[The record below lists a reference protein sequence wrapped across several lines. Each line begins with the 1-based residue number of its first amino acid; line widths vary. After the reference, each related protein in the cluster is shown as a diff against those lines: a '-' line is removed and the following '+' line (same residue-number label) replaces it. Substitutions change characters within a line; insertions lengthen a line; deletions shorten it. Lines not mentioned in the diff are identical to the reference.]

1 MHLQCIYSR
10 LRAVSGRVFLLL
22 VMGCALLVAV
32 LGSSTGSTQATATS
46 SRAAAVVNPVSTWR
60 SPAAAAVAAEAAA
73 ALRLQATPAVD
84 PRPAVKAKSA
94 PAKPKAQHKV
104 ASKPAKAPASTRH
117 GVKRAPAAHHAPKV
131 AVALDTYRHAPSQRL
146 VRIRQ
151 GFDVC
156 SAPPISALR
165 AWTSTGYRTL
175 GIYIGGKNRECSQPL
190 LTAGW
195 VRQATNLGWGLIP
208 TYAGLQAPSSMCGCT
223 SIAPSAA
230 WLQGINSA
238 REAIGEARALGIG
251 PGNPIYD
258 DMEAYQPGW
267 LSTPTVL
274 AYLEA
279 WTITLHA
286 SGYVSGVYASLNSGI
301 RDLAS
306 RYHSKYAEPD
316 DIWFAHWNGT
326 PSSGDAAIPA
336 GDWAVHRRIHQYIG
350 AATVS
355 RGGVEM
361 NIDVDLADGAVVSAA
376 SLSANTH

>member
-10 LRAVSGRVFLLL
+10 LSAVSGRVFLLV

-32 LGSSTGSTQATATS
+32 LGPGGPSSQATAAS
-46 SRAAAVVNPVSTWR
+46 SPPRVANPASTWR
-60 SPAAAAVAAEAAA
+60 SPAAAAEAAA
-73 ALRLQATPAVD
+73 LLPLPAATPAVD
-84 PRPAVKAKSA
+84 PRPAVKPKAAPKPAA
-94 PAKPKAQHKV
+94 PAKATRKA
-104 ASKPAKAPASTRH
+104 ARKPAKAL
-117 GVKRAPAAHHAPKV
+117 APAHHARKAAPPAHEAPKV
-131 AVALDTYRHAPSQRL
+131 AVALDVYRNAPSQRL
-146 VRIRQ
+146 VRIRR

-156 SAPPISALR
+156 AAPPVSALR
-165 AWTSTGYRTL
+165 AWSSTGFRTL

-195 VRQATNLGWGLIP
+195 VRSATNLGWGLIP
-208 TYAGLQAPSSMCGCT
+208 TYAGLQAPSSACGCT

-230 WLQGINSA
+230 WLQGIDSA

-267 LSTPTVL
+267 LSTPAVL

-306 RYHSKYAEPD
+306 RYHSPYVEPD

-350 AATVS
+350 AETVS

-361 NIDVDLADGAVVSAA
+361 NVDADFTDGAVVTAA
-376 SLSANTH
+376 SLSARTR